1 VMTSEYRIQII
12 PVQATANC
20 CGKLICSVGFFMS
33 LMFAME
39 MPHLKVGAQ
48 KNCQE
53 GNHRRGQTWC
63 LCGSVKSNAYY
74 SLWSGRVVPELDE
87 PGPRSSHSL
96 VAGDFF
102 SRATTAV
109 NCATT
114 TRPVARVPN
123 ASIAAVR

>member
-1 VMTSEYRIQII
+1 MMTSEYRIQII

-53 GNHRRGQTWC
+53 ASTGEVR
-63 LCGSVKSNAYY
+63 
-74 SLWSGRVVPELDE
+74 
-87 PGPRSSHSL
+87 PGICTDR
-96 VAGDFF
+96 
-102 SRATTAV
+102 
-109 NCATT
+109 
-114 TRPVARVPN
+114 
-123 ASIAAVR
+123 